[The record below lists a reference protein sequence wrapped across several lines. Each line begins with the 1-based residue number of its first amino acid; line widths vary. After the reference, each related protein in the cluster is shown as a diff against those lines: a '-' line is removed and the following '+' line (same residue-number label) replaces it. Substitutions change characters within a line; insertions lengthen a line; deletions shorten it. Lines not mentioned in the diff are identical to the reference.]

1 VLFEYRYFGST
12 EVSSSSSS
20 TGLSFAP
27 DTRRQATFLTG
38 NLRQKLPF
46 RETMSALH
54 HVVVSDLRF
63 RPRDKS
69 EYLEWRRKQDDLDLA
84 QIGSMRRENATQ
96 LATLR
101 QELEELRARH
111 ARRLGPFAQ
120 ARKRFFD
127 FLYKKSID
135 AWFVLDPVITVH
147 PDEVAFE
154 CFSQDESSY
163 GRLSCSHEVF
173 EQLGELAYGT
183 TNIDYSHTLYD
194 EFQKIREDKTTSFQI
209 DPGGFEVQTGTDETY
224 REVKIDLPDSWVRGF
239 LQVGTAM
246 GLPGGVRLKLH
257 PLDVHNL
264 CFVLRRHKEVRSPR
278 SLRFVLEPDRPV
290 RILVEPFGIWVECP
304 RSSHDTPDAREIRI
318 WGRRRLF
325 ILERML
331 PVARSISVTLLGS
344 GMPSFWVADCGD
356 LTFTLGLSGWTANDW
371 SGSANFD
378 LLAPRGQVDNHTA
391 GSVMDALRQRWLATP
406 DELARATGFERGTV
420 ESALVAF
427 AQAGRT
433 MYDLHRGVWR
443 LRELTREPLD
453 LSTIR
458 FANEREGEAAA
469 LVDQGQVRVQVLST
483 ADGKVALAGRAAS
496 HQPSLTLNEDQ
507 RLVAGQCNCTFFYQN
522 KLRKGPCAHLLALR
536 LAFQRKVGLVE
547 ADPRMSN
554 WTPAQEPAVSAGR
567 PVVRAEPEEPE
578 EDEDSGSSR
587 VSIPPRTPLE
597 MARDAMEAFRKG
609 GTNLAET
616 QSLFAR
622 ATDRLK
628 LKSPRQA
635 AVLASVVTELS
646 RLRSLPYA
654 EQQTAARAI
663 FDRFDRWLA
672 EGAPAAGTN
681 SPVIR
686 VSPPRTLPP
695 EPARGPA
702 RGPSPGPED
711 DEPNEFHE
719 VLRRRQQ
726 TPQSTQSP
734 QAAPPRLPL
743 SPAQLAEGERFLS
756 MLVERSL
763 LELDEGRRADLV
775 GAVAQV
781 LAVKGKAQARAR
793 QMWPLFERHTA
804 VIEFYLLD
812 VEDLTALLED
822 WG

>member
-20 TGLSFAP
+20 VGLSFAP

-84 QIGSMRRENATQ
+84 QIAALRRENASQ
-96 LATLR
+96 LTTLR
-101 QELEELRARH
+101 QELEELRARQT
-111 ARRLGPFAQ
+111 RRMGPFAV
-120 ARKRFFD
+120 AKKRFFD
-127 FLYKKSID
+127 FLFKKSID

-209 DPGGFEVQTGTDETY
+209 DPAGFEVQTGTDEVY
-224 REVKIDLPDSWVRGF
+224 REEKIDLPDSWVRGF

-246 GLPGGVRLKLH
+246 GLPGGVKLQLH
-257 PLDVHNL
+257 PVDVHNL

-290 RILVEPFGIWVECP
+290 RVLVEPFGIWIECP
-304 RSSHDTPDAREIRI
+304 RSRHDAPDAREIRI
-318 WGRRRLF
+318 WGRRRLL
-325 ILERML
+325 ILERLL
-331 PVARSISVTLLGS
+331 PVARNITVTLLGS

-427 AQAGRT
+427 AQSGRT

-469 LVDQGQVRVQVLST
+469 FVDRREVRVQVVST
-483 ADGKVALAGRAAS
+483 ADNKVALTGRVGS
-496 HQPSLTLNEDQ
+496 YQPSLTLNEDQ
-507 RLVAGQCNCTFFYQN
+507 RLVAGQCTCNFFYQN

-547 ADPRMSN
+547 GDPRLNS

-567 PVVRAEPEEPE
+567 KIERPAPEQ
-578 EDEDSGSSR
+578 DEDSAPDSVASLL
-587 VSIPPRTPLE
+587 RTPLE
-597 MARDAMEAFRKG
+597 MAREAMETYRQG
-609 GTNLAET
+609 GSNLAET
-616 QSLFAR
+616 QSQFAR
-622 ATDRLK
+622 ATDLLK
-628 LKSPRQA
+628 KRSPGQA
-635 AVLASVVTELS
+635 RVLASVVTELS
-646 RLRSLPYA
+646 RLRPLSFA
-654 EQQTAARAI
+654 EQQAGATAILAR
-663 FDRFDRWLA
+663 FEQWLA
-672 EGAPAAGTN
+672 EGASEMVLIEVVPMGRAHPTFPPAQA
-681 SPVIR
+681 
-686 VSPPRTLPP
+686 
-695 EPARGPA
+695 
-702 RGPSPGPED
+702 
-711 DEPNEFHE
+711 
-719 VLRRRQQ
+719 
-726 TPQSTQSP
+726 PQASQSP
-734 QAAPPRLPL
+734 QPPPARPTL
-743 SPAQLAEGERFLS
+743 SVTHLAEGERFVSL
-756 MLVERSL
+756 LVERGL
-763 LELDEGRRADLV
+763 LEVDDKYLADLT
-775 GAVAQV
+775 ASVAMV
-781 LAVKGKAQARAR
+781 LAGKGKAQVRAR
-793 QMWPLFERHTA
+793 QMWPLFEKHTA
-804 VIEFYLLD
+804 VVEFYLLD